1 MDVRSLLD
9 RLPLAEAAIVMMRYA
24 SDSAHLDSLF
34 ERHRGRCYEREL
46 GFDDLFHLVVESLV
60 QHQGSGRQAF
70 ERAIEQERVSCSLP
84 AIFDKLRRV
93 PLPLSQAM
101 LFECTDRVR
110 ALFPTA
116 RVESPVP
123 ATLQDFHTVIVDAK
137 TLKNAA
143 RRLKCLQGLKV
154 GVLGGKVLALLDA
167 ANGLV
172 LGFTAHPDGDAS
184 DLRLL
189 PEALPPVRERLKG
202 PRLFVAD
209 RMFCDLLQMTRFTE
223 DGDHF
228 VLRYHKKLPFAVD
241 AAKRARSGQDRFQR
255 SFTEDWGWLGKPAR
269 ADRRYVR
276 RIVLSRPG
284 KEDVVLVTDLLE
296 AKAHPAADVLEVY
309 LQRWG
314 IERVFQQLSEVFGLL
329 HLIGGTPQAAV
340 FQAALCTLLYNIL
353 QVLRAHIAVAR
364 KEKPRELSP
373 EQIFNDVK
381 RELITVSTL
390 ASPDELEVAL
400 PKMATADELQRYL
413 KRLLKDSWTERWRKA
428 TPSQR
433 SQRTAPKGPYPR
445 GGHTT
450 VHREQKKHTLVTAS
464 DGKND

>member
-1 MDVRSLLD
+1 
-9 RLPLAEAAIVMMRYA
+9 LA
-24 SDSAHLDSLF
+24 
-34 ERHRGRCYEREL
+34 
-46 GFDDLFHLVVESLV
+46 FDDLFHLVVESLV

-70 ERAIEQERVSCSLP
+70 ERAIEQKRVSCSLP
-84 AIFDKLRRV
+84 AIFDKLRHV
-93 PLPLSQAM
+93 PLPLSQAV

-116 RVESPVP
+116 HVESPVP
-123 ATLQDFHTVIVDAK
+123 ATLQEFHTVILDAK
-137 TLKNAA
+137 TLKKAA

-154 GVLGGKVLALLDA
+154 GVLGGKILALLDA

-172 LGFTAHPDGDAS
+172 LGFTAHPDGDAC

-223 DGDHF
+223 EGDHF

-241 AAKRARSGQDRFQR
+241 AAKTARRGQDRFQR
-255 SFTEDWGWLGKPAR
+255 SFTEDWGWLGKPSR
-269 ADRRYVR
+269 TDRRYVR
-276 RIVLSRPG
+276 RIVLKRPG

-296 AKAHPAADVLEVY
+296 AKSHPATDVLEVY

-353 QVLRAHIAVAR
+353 QVLRAYIAVAQ
-364 KEKPRELSP
+364 KEKPQKLSP

-390 ASPDELEVAL
+390 ASPDELESAL
-400 PKMATADELQRYL
+400 PKTTTADEVQRYL
-413 KRLLKDSWTERWRKA
+413 RRLLKDCWSERWRKA
-428 TPSQR
+428 TTSKRRQR
-433 SQRTAPKGPYPR
+433 LVPQGPHPR

-450 VHREQKKHTLVTAS
+450 VHREQQKHRVMASADKKRL
-464 DGKND
+464 